1 MTKRGIFVSLLNEY
15 YQSELKRIDDT
26 LTDYSSETLEEA
38 KTEVSNKFIG
48 ILQKYDQ
55 AAT

>member
-26 LTDYSSETLEEA
+26 TTDYSSETLEEA
-38 KTEVSNKFIG
+38 KTEASNKLIR
-48 ILQKYDQ
+48 ISQKYEQ
-55 AAT
+55 ADT